1 MSISRS
7 EVPTEHAEQTQFF
20 LLASY
25 ILTADQY
32 SLLWATPNGGLREK
46 RNAAA
51 LVAEGVKKGVPDVVF
66 AYPTEAYSGLFIE
79 FKRRKGSK
87 VSDEQKEMISRLRN
101 SGYKAEICYGCD
113 EGIATLKAYLGIK

>member
-7 EVPTEHAEQTQFF
+7 EVPTEHAEQAQFF

-46 RNAAA
+46 RNAAS
-51 LVAEGVKKGVPDVVF
+51 LVREGVKKGVPDVVF
-66 AYPTEAYSGLFIE
+66 AYPTEEYSGLFIE

-87 VSDEQKEMISRLRN
+87 VSDEQRDMINRLRC
-101 SGYKAEICYGCD
+101 SGYKAEVCYGCD
-113 EGIATLKAYLGIK
+113 EGILTLKAYLRIK